1 MDVKNWHYST
11 MAVNACKA
19 LNGNQ
24 FSAEFFSDRGEA
36 IQHIMSLID
45 PNDSVGTGGS
55 MTLTELGI
63 HEMLI
68 QRGNKLLDHSTAE
81 TINESMAI
89 CRQQLTAD
97 VFMSSANAISMDGK
111 IVNIDGRC
119 NRIAALSFG
128 PKKVIIVAG
137 VNKIAAD
144 LPAAIYRAR
153 NVAAPM
159 NAKRLNKKT
168 PCAITG
174 LCSDCKSP
182 DRICR
187 AFQVLHQRPYAIE
200 YHIIIIGE
208 NIGY

>member
-97 VFMSSANAISMDGK
+97 VFMSSANATVG
-111 IVNIDGRC
+111 V
-119 NRIAALSFG
+119 
-128 PKKVIIVAG
+128 VA
-137 VNKIAAD
+137 
-144 LPAAIYRAR
+144 
-153 NVAAPM
+153 
-159 NAKRLNKKT
+159 
-168 PCAITG
+168 
-174 LCSDCKSP
+174 
-182 DRICR
+182 
-187 AFQVLHQRPYAIE
+187 
-200 YHIIIIGE
+200 
-208 NIGY
+208 